1 MIFKELHT
9 ERLLLRKVEATD
21 NEFVLKAYSNDEL
34 TKFML
39 HRYYT
44 LDEIKVQMQHYADM
58 YENNKGLAW
67 VMQDA
72 ATQEPIGI
80 ISLFYYSAEH
90 KKIEIGFWILPEYAG
105 KGYTTEAGKA
115 VINYCFAELDVNRL
129 EATVETENLAS
140 ISVIKK
146 IGLMHE
152 GTFREYE
159 INNGKFINLM
169 MFSILK
175 KEWKV

>member
-21 NEFVLKAYSNDEL
+21 NEFVLQGYSNDEL

-44 LDEIKVQMQHYADM
+44 LEEVKVQMQHYQDL
-58 YENNKGLAW
+58 YNQNKGLAW

-72 ATQEPIGI
+72 NTRENIGI
-80 ISLFYYSAEH
+80 ISLFYYEEVH
-90 KKIEIGFWILPEYAG
+90 QRIEIGFWSLPQFWG

-115 VINYCFAELDVNRL
+115 VINYCFAELGINRVQ
-129 EATVETENLAS
+129 ATVETENVAS
-140 ISVIKK
+140 IGVIKK
-146 IGLMHE
+146 IGLTHE

-159 INNGKFINLM
+159 INNGKFIDLM
-169 MFSILK
+169 TFSILK
-175 KEWKV
+175 KEWKA